1 MKLVRD
7 RIPEIIIE
15 DGRKPIYHIAD
26 IDEYKRELYKKVLEE
41 LNEFREEPSLEEA
54 ADLLEVIYAL
64 FEPHKFELLDV
75 AETGLMKTDLV
86 GGFARGVILER
97 VDD

>member
-1 MKLVRD
+1 VKLVRD
-7 RIPEIIIE
+7 KIPAIIIE

-41 LNEFREEPSLEEA
+41 LNEFREEPCLEEA

-64 FEPHKFELLDV
+64 FEVHKFELLDI
-75 AETGLMKTDLV
+75 AETGLIKNDLV